1 MGRTASGVK
10 GIELCEDAHVV
21 GVTVAY
27 EGDHVLV
34 VTDKGFGKISSI
46 DEYRK
51 TKRGA
56 KGVSTLKSSGKIG
69 KIVDVK
75 SVFGDE
81 DIMAITNAG
90 IIIRTHLNEFRITGR
105 NTQGVR
111 LINLEDKQKVSSI
124 TIVPYEEDAPEV
136 EQIVDED
143 VEENVEE
150 KVEE

>member
-1 MGRTASGVK
+1 MMNYKNIIFDIGNILIDYNLDVK
-10 GIELCEDAHVV
+10 LTDFYERDEQGNILMEN
-21 GVTVAY
+21 GSPVT
-27 EGDHVLV
+27 
-34 VTDKGFGKISSI
+34 T
-46 DEYRK
+46 YRI

-56 KGVSTLKSSGKIG
+56 KGVSTLKESGKIG
-69 KIVDVK
+69 KIVAVK
-75 SVFGDE
+75 SVFCDE

-124 TIVPYEEDAPEV
+124 TIVPFEEDAPEV
-136 EQIVDED
+136 EQIV
-143 VEENVEE
+143 EETET